1 MRKAKVFVNNLEA
14 GLLTESEFGK
24 KYFVEYLP
32 GYSGTPVSL
41 TMPVGGVNYEFDSFP
56 PFFEGLLPE
65 GVQLEGL
72 LKIGEIDRNDLFSQL
87 MAVGNDMVGNVT
99 IKEVIL

>member
-14 GLLTESEFGK
+14 GLLTELEFGK
-24 KYFVEYLP
+24 KYLVEYLP
-32 GYSGTPVSL
+32 GYCGTPVSL
-41 TMPVGGVNYEFDSFP
+41 TMPVGGVNYQFDSFP

-72 LKIGEIDRNDLFSQL
+72 LKIGKIDRNDLFSQL
-87 MAVGNDMVGNVT
+87 MAVGGDMVGNVT
-99 IKEVIL
+99 VKEII